1 MTCHCG
7 ADNQAR
13 LGVPSTV
20 DDEIPMM
27 VRGGGDPR
35 QAWLARRLREWACR
49 LGALPPMRMT
59 ASWFGSAWNP
69 PNTSVWRDVPRLMAS
84 SPRITTQTLQ
94 AASGAG
100 LRISKKGPVSPF
112 ILPSRA
118 QASRRCETQASA
130 KAGACRQAA
139 LAFRSLDASRAL
151 QEPDRRRRDE
161 ERPSRSEQRTIS
173 KPKEEAVDRLTGQP
187 PGKATVTI
195 DNRRSAFSDNPLP
208 RPPAVQL
215 R

>member
-1 MTCHCG
+1 MG
-7 ADNQAR
+7 LPSRSFAADAHDCIMVWIR
-13 LGVPSTV
+13 MESTEYKCV
-20 DDEIPMM
+20 
-27 VRGGGDPR
+27 
-35 QAWLARRLREWACR
+35 ARRSAPDGE
-49 LGALPPMRMT
+49 LPSDHHADT
-59 ASWFGSAWNP
+59 
-69 PNTSVWRDVPRLMAS
+69 TSGIRR
-84 SPRITTQTLQ
+84 
-94 AASGAG
+94 
-100 LRISKKGPVSPF
+100 RISKKGPVSPF

-130 KAGACRQAA
+130 KAACRQAA
-139 LAFRSLDASRAL
+139 LAFRSLDAFRAL